1 MSSNRKRAYES
12 GARKRAEKKRKI
24 EGAAANTKPISL
36 FFEKAKTKTYQAQ
49 VSLSRGKMW
58 KKMSRVLSLMNLMKL
73 LTRTTKM

>member
-49 VSLSRGKMW
+49 VSLRRGKCGR
-58 KKMSRVLSLMNLMKL
+58 KCHELCP
-73 LTRTTKM
+73 